1 MRWRQCGCGCGCGCG
16 CRRCCPR
23 LVAGISTRTF
33 SSGLSSSS
41 KLAKLES
48 EDKLLSDAELWLEE
62 FESDLGRHP
71 LSQLRLTPVAKR
83 RRATPNHFLIPI
95 FPAFQ
100 SAMTQVGQCRV
111 GFEDPAGLVLVQEGL
126 VLGGVR
132 LWSWP

>member
-1 MRWRQCGCGCGCGCG
+1 MRWRQCGCGCG

-71 LSQLRLTPVAKR
+71 LSQLRLTPR
-83 RRATPNHFLIPI
+83 RKATPRDPQPLPYPNLPCIPI
-95 FPAFQ
+95 CHDA
-100 SAMTQVGQCRV
+100 SRAVSSGI
-111 GFEDPAGLVLVQEGL
+111 
-126 VLGGVR
+126 
-132 LWSWP
+132 